1 MFNAN
6 YFFANER
13 LSDNLFE
20 GRGNTNEKLIT
31 SGQADATLGR
41 FANEW
46 ADSYAGIKTTHIL
59 LNNIDLV
66 PNMDESLKE
75 RMKAEA
81 RFIRASL
88 FFRLTNHYGDV
99 PLFDYDISRQEANS
113 IERSPKSEVITFVRN
128 ELNSILN
135 TLPQKGEY
143 SERDK
148 GRITQGAVMMLL
160 ARTYLYE
167 NSWSEVASITQRIM
181 NGEFGD
187 YELFPDYEG
196 LFLPQNELNDEVIL
210 DIGYALTLWMEMYD
224 GIPISVG
231 GRINAFAPTQELV
244 DDYIMR
250 NGRTIDNSGKS

>member
-1 MFNAN
+1 MKTKITKYTTFILIIIAGLTSCNDLDLAPTNRFTDANYWTSTERAAAVLNMAYSQMFDAN

-20 GRGNTNEKLIT
+20 GRGNTNEKIIT
-31 SGQADATLGR
+31 AGQADAALGR

-46 ADSYAGIKTTHIL
+46 ADSYSGIKTTHIL

-66 PNMDESLKE
+66 PDMDESVRE

-88 FFRLTNHYGDV
+88 FFRLTSHYGDV

-113 IERSPKSEVITFVRN
+113 IERSPKSEVLAFVRD
-128 ELNSILN
+128 ELNSIVN
-135 TLPQKGEY
+135 TLPQKGDY

-148 GRITQGAVMMLL
+148 GRITQGAAMMLL

-167 NSWSEVASITQRIM
+167 NKT
-181 NGEFGD
+181 
-187 YELFPDYEG
+187 
-196 LFLPQNELNDEVIL
+196 
-210 DIGYALTLWMEMYD
+210 
-224 GIPISVG
+224 
-231 GRINAFAPTQELV
+231 
-244 DDYIMR
+244 
-250 NGRTIDNSGKS
+250 

>member
-1 MFNAN
+1 MKTRIIQYITIVAAAVVAFTSCNELDLSPTNKFTDADYWTSPEKASAVLSMAYNQMFNAN

-31 SGQADATLGR
+31 SGQADAALGR

-66 PNMDESLKE
+66 PDMDESLKE

-88 FFRLTNHYGDV
+88 FFRLANHYGDV
-99 PLFDYDISRQEANS
+99 PLFDYDISRQEANT

-128 ELNSILN
+128 ELNSIVN

-143 SERDK
+143 SE
-148 GRITQGAVMMLL
+148 
-160 ARTYLYE
+160 
-167 NSWSEVASITQRIM
+167 
-181 NGEFGD
+181 
-187 YELFPDYEG
+187 
-196 LFLPQNELNDEVIL
+196 
-210 DIGYALTLWMEMYD
+210 
-224 GIPISVG
+224 
-231 GRINAFAPTQELV
+231 
-244 DDYIMR
+244 
-250 NGRTIDNSGKS
+250 